1 MQWIVNAWFC
11 REIVLPFLQ
20 QSEGRSIDKGCQIDS
35 ILTDTKNH
43 FLLIFLIYEFFFRF
57 VYGRVGS
64 VCVFRKTN
72 ALALRNCQTRF
83 LTTFDIHFWF
93 QISQIGGK
101 NIKGPFTFDWKIKRW
116 GNCFENQKRRLDLK
130 LKWNWPRKVE
140 MEISLKWIQKG
151 NISHWKVNE
160 IRRGFSQRESMN
172 WLEMKWSLKWTRGK
186 IEFGC
191 GPSASRKDQWLWR

>member
-101 NIKGPFTFDWKIKRW
+101 ISKGLLHLIERLKDGETALKIKRGDW
-116 GNCFENQKRRLDLK
+116 ISNWNGIGQKESWNWNDIKMKSERQYFTLK
-130 LKWNWPRKVE
+130 RKWNQT
-140 MEISLKWIQKG
+140 WI
-151 NISHWKVNE
+151 
-160 IRRGFSQRESMN
+160 
-172 WLEMKWSLKWTRGK
+172 
-186 IEFGC
+186 
-191 GPSASRKDQWLWR
+191 